1 VTAVLRVTER
11 AGDRV
16 VAELPED
23 VDLHSTPGL
32 RALGDRMIDEGCRH
46 LTLDCSRTLYLDS
59 TGISAI
65 VAWYQRLDAVG
76 GSLALS
82 EVNEHLYSLLTRLGL
97 HTAITITPG
106 TAASDKQ
113 GS

>member
-1 VTAVLRVTER
+1 MLRVTER

-65 VAWYQRLDAVG
+65 VAWYQRLDAAD
-76 GSLALS
+76 GSLTLS
-82 EVNEHLYSLLTRLGL
+82 QVNEHLYSLLTRLGL

>member
-1 VTAVLRVTER
+1 MLHVTER

-16 VAELPED
+16 VAQLPED

-32 RALGDRMIDEGCRH
+32 RAVGDRMIDEGCRH
-46 LTLDCSRTLYLDS
+46 LTLDCSGTLYLDS

-65 VAWYQRLDAVG
+65 VVWYQRLDAVG
-76 GSLALS
+76 GSLTLS

-106 TAASDKQ
+106 TATSDKQ